1 MSVPHHHF
9 PTCTR
14 SPVPHTVALVLT
26 SKLWAGHG
34 WRAREGR
41 RLIVETFLRL
51 VASPR
56 PWLLPIPLAQSRAQ
70 ILAPPPRSV
79 SCPDLGSSPSLSHV
93 PRSWLLPLAQSRAQI
108 LAPPPRSVSC
118 PDLGSSPSL
127 SRVPRSWLLPLA
139 QTRAQ
144 IFAPPPRSVSCPDVH
159 SLSTMYRFRSS
170 ALLQVNVVNSSLRFN
185 CRK

>member
-56 PWLLPIPLAQSRAQ
+56 PWLLPLAQSRAQ

-108 LAPPPRSVSC
+108 LAPR
-118 PDLGSSPSL
+118 SSPSL
-127 SRVPRSWLLPLA
+127 SLVPRSWLLPLA
-139 QTRAQ
+139 QSRAQ
-144 IFAPPPRSVSCPDVH
+144 ILAPPPRSDSCPDLRSSP
-159 SLSTMYRFRSS
+159 SLSLVPRRT
-170 ALLQVNVVNSSLRFN
+170 
-185 CRK
+185 